1 MPKNPTTKYQRSTGK
16 NNQHSTLQVYF
27 KAKKK
32 LVTKVSCLI
41 SKSIEKNGLK
51 RRDSKNCFPKK
62 KRSESLD
69 LKKNPSCGRLSSAE
83 AYPLWVGL

>member
-32 LVTKVSCLI
+32 LFTKVSCLI

-51 RRDSKNCFPKK
+51 RRVI
-62 KRSESLD
+62 
-69 LKKNPSCGRLSSAE
+69 LKTVFRRRKDRKV
-83 AYPLWVGL
+83 WI

>member
-1 MPKNPTTKYQRSTGK
+1 MPENPTTKYQRSTGK

-32 LVTKVSCLI
+32 LFTKVSCLI

-51 RRDSKNCFPKK
+51 RRVI
-62 KRSESLD
+62 
-69 LKKNPSCGRLSSAE
+69 LKTVFRRRKDRKV
-83 AYPLWVGL
+83 WI